1 MTLVECLVAL
11 VLASLVSAAVVSVMA
26 TQSRLL
32 RSLAS
37 GSADAEAAR
46 TAVGILG
53 EELRWVD
60 PLRDVRAIGGDSV
73 ILRVFR
79 GGGRVCHV
87 ADDAVTVMYAGTRR
101 PDASKD
107 SVLLYTAAGESAYV
121 LRDVTEATCGVDPAL
136 RLRTGMPAP
145 PSAYALVFESGSYF
159 VRDRALRYRLGREGR
174 QPLTDERFATRGAL
188 RLAADSSAA
197 LVRLPWP
204 GSRPATT
211 LRVQLLNTHR

>member
-1 MTLVECLVAL
+1 MTLVECLIAL

-32 RSLAS
+32 RSLAA

-60 PLRDVRAIGGDSV
+60 PARDVRTIGGDSV
-73 ILRVFR
+73 MLRVFR
-79 GGGRVCHV
+79 GGGRVCQV
-87 ADDAVTVMYAGTRR
+87 AGDVVIVAYAGARL
-101 PDASKD
+101 PDATKD
-107 SVLLYTAAGESAYV
+107 SVLLHTGAGEAAYA
-121 LRDVTEATCGVDPAL
+121 LRDVTEASCGTDAAL
-136 RLRTGMPAP
+136 GLRIDMPAP
-145 PSAYALVFESGSYF
+145 ASAYALVYESGSYY

-174 QPLTDERFATRGAL
+174 QPLTDERFAARGGL
-188 RLAADSSAA
+188 GLAADTSAA

-204 GSRPATT
+204 GSRTPT
-211 LRVQLLNTHR
+211 LVRIQFLNTR